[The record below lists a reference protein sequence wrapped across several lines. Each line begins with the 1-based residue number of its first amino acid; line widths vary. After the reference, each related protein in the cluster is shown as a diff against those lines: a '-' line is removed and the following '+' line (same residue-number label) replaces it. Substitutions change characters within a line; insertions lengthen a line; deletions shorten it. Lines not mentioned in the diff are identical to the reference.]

1 MKFKELLLRRRTLM
15 MALLLLLV
23 GAMGLWGPLSKPS
36 ISADEK
42 GGNPPKEKVRPITV
56 SLAPVQLADIP
67 VIQQAIGNV
76 EALESVSIQPQIS
89 GQLTKIHFTQGAFVQ
104 KGQLLFELDA
114 RLQAATLSQLEALL
128 SRSQALVRQAKAN
141 LTKATTLTAVA
152 EANLKRDLAQKEF
165 VALELARNKQLLDKD
180 YLALQQYQL
189 QQNNLQGAEAT
200 LVADRAALVNAKA
213 QVQAEQA
220 ALQTAVA
227 SVNADLASLAA
238 ARVQLGFSKI
248 YAPLS
253 GKTGPILINA
263 GNNVMANSSTLV
275 NIKRLSPILVSF
287 AVPEKELGPFQAALR
302 SQGVPVTAEIK
313 GEKPFQEVGRLNF
326 VDNQVNKATGMV
338 TLKASFDN
346 RDGRLWP
353 GLFVPV
359 SARLGVQNQVLT
371 VPAAAVQKG
380 PTGDFVYLFVQER
393 AQLVE
398 VKVGRISLGTA
409 VITQGLKSGQ
419 RVIVTGLQAL
429 SPDAPVKL
437 AGKKPGPNTGKTADG
452 TSDAKQSPNAGHKR

>member
-1 MKFKELLLRRRTLM
+1 MKLNELLLRRRTLM
-15 MALLLLLV
+15 IALLLILV
-23 GAMGLWGPLSKPS
+23 GALAVWGPLSKPG
-36 ISADEK
+36 ISAGDK
-42 GGNPPKEKVRPITV
+42 GGDPKKEKVRPVTV

-67 VIQQAIGNV
+67 LIQQAIGNV
-76 EALESVSIQPQIS
+76 EALENVSIQPQIS
-89 GQLTKIHFTQGAFVQ
+89 GQITKIHFSQGAFVH
-104 KGQLLFELDA
+104 KGQLLFELDS
-114 RLQAATLSQLEALL
+114 RLQAANLAQLEAML
-128 SRSQALVRQAKAN
+128 SRSQAMVRQAKAN
-141 LTKATTLTAVA
+141 LTKASTLTAVA

-165 VALELARNKQLLDKD
+165 AALELARNKQLLDKD
-180 YLALQQYQL
+180 YLALQQFQI
-189 QQNNLQGAEAT
+189 QQNSLQAAEAT

-213 QVQAEQA
+213 QVQAEHA
-220 ALQTAVA
+220 ALQTAMA
-227 SVNADLASLAA
+227 SVNADLASLAS

-263 GNNVMANSSTLV
+263 GNNVVANNSVLV

-287 AVPEKELGPFQAALR
+287 SVPEKELGPFQAALR
-302 SQGVPVTAEIK
+302 SQGVPVTAEVK
-313 GEKPFQEVGRLNF
+313 VNGEKNLQEEGRLSF

-338 TLKASFDN
+338 TLKATFDN

-380 PTGDFVYLFVQER
+380 PNGDFVYLF
-393 AQLVE
+393 AQNKARMQA
-398 VKVGRISLGTA
+398 VKVARISLGTA
-409 VITQGLKSGQ
+409 VISQGLKPGQ
-419 RVIVTGLQAL
+419 KVIVTGLQAL

-437 AGKKPGPNTGKTADG
+437 AGQKP
-452 TSDAKQSPNAGHKR
+452 KQNAGQKQ